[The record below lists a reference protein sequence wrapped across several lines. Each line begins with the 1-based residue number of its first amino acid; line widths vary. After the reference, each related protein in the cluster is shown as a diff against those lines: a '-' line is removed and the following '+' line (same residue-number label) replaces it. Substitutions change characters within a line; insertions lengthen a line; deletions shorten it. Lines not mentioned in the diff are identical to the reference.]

1 MAFLEKLDRFYGTG
15 ECNRA
20 GESLEAFLEKYNP
33 KKYDCPSNTVDMV
46 GVRCRE
52 KYRQWGQPLKVLMI
66 KRGNHPSIG
75 YWAVPG
81 GFVELREDMD
91 QAAARELEE
100 ETGVKG
106 LPLQQLRTWG
116 SYDRDPRWR
125 VITTSYLALVE
136 GELPVKA
143 GDDAADALWMDVELS
158 LEPDPE
164 RKAKSEADA
173 KAESEAELEAESEA
187 EPEAKSEA
195 ESEAEPKTE
204 AKADTE
210 AEPGRTA
217 EIWRLTLTNADR
229 CITAGARVKVSYNTS
244 GVLAQ
249 EKYEL
254 LESDK
259 IAVDHGCIITQALL
273 YLRKGKGSI

>member
-46 GVRCRE
+46 VVRCRE

-75 YWAVPG
+75 YWALPG

-158 LEPDPE
+158 LEPAPE
-164 RKAKSEADA
+164 RKAKSEADV
-173 KAESEAELEAESEA
+173 KAESETELEAESEA
-187 EPEAKSEA
+187 A
-195 ESEAEPKTE
+195 PKTE

-273 YLRKGKGSI
+273 YLRKGKDSI

>member
-46 GVRCRE
+46 VVRCRE

-143 GDDAADALWMDVELS
+143 GDDAADTLWMDVELS

>member
-46 GVRCRE
+46 VVRCRE

-173 KAESEAELEAESEA
+173 KAESEAELEAE
-187 EPEAKSEA
+187 PEAKSEA

>member
-1 MAFLEKLDRFYGTG
+1 
-15 ECNRA
+15 
-20 GESLEAFLEKYNP
+20 
-33 KKYDCPSNTVDMV
+33 
-46 GVRCRE
+46 
-52 KYRQWGQPLKVLMI
+52 MI

-75 YWAVPG
+75 YWALPG

-158 LEPDPE
+158 LEPAPE
-164 RKAKSEADA
+164 REAKSEADVT
-173 KAESEAELEAESEA
+173 AESETEL
-187 EPEAKSEA
+187 EA

-273 YLRKGKGSI
+273 YLRKGKDSI